1 MSERSALAT
10 PQEVADYLGVPLRT
24 VDSWRY
30 RGVGPRYVKVGRHV
44 RYDWRDLEAWQAQQ
58 TQETAA

>member
-1 MSERSALAT
+1 MVRPLAT
-10 PQEVADYLGVPLRT
+10 PAQVSDWLGVSVSTLT
-24 VDSWRY
+24 QWRY

-58 TQETAA
+58 TKETAA